1 MIKFEEKDEAILFGV
16 RVVPRASKSEI
27 AGEIDGSLKIRL
39 SAPPVDGA
47 ANAELVKLLART
59 FGISRGQ
66 VEIIS
71 GQTAK
76 TKRIRINGV
85 TADELKSRLF

>member
-1 MIKFEEKDEAILFGV
+1 MFGV